1 MFPKVKAFAFKMLKS
16 SEEAE
21 DVAQEVFARLWECPH
36 ILKREEILPQY
47 IYSMT
52 RNHILNIVK
61 HKAVANGFKE
71 YTGQWLKY
79 CDSDDTVHN
88 SVYANEIAL
97 LTMMTVKAMPEQRRK
112 IFSMSRDEGLSNA
125 EIAQKTGLSQRT
137 VERHIY
143 LALKE
148 LKGILLIFLS
158 IFVTNL

>member
-1 MFPKVKAFAFKMLKS
+1 MFPKVKAFAFSMLKS
-16 SEEAE
+16 GTEAE
-21 DVAQEVFARLWECPH
+21 DVAQEVFVKLWESPH
-36 ILKREEILPQY
+36 ILAREDILRGY

-52 RNHILNIVK
+52 RNHILNIVR
-61 HKAVANGFKE
+61 HKAVADDFKKNTE
-71 YTGQWLKY
+71 QWLKY
-79 CDSDDTVHN
+79 CDSEDAVHD

-112 IFSMSRDEGLSNA
+112 VFVMSREEGLSNA

-148 LKGILLIFLS
+148 LKDILLVFLS
-158 IFVTNL
+158 IMATNL